1 MTIVI
6 FFLVLGILVLAHEL
20 GHFLVA
26 KRNGVE
32 VEEFGFGFPPRL
44 VGTYKDKKG
53 QRRWLFGNKKI
64 SEEIKNK
71 EETIYSINLLPFG
84 GFVKITGENG
94 EEEAEND
101 PRSFSNQP
109 LWVRFKILVAGVLM
123 NFLLAI
129 VFFSLS
135 FWLGVPKF
143 INDDNEHLNFPVT
156 VVMVSPKSPAAQA
169 GFQIGDK
176 IFAVISPSGEEIK
189 IKTIEDFVNFSK
201 KHRGQTVKVK
211 VKHPQQQEIK
221 TLTVKEDNP
230 TDEETGA
237 IGVALAKTKLIR
249 YSPWESLKLGFQ
261 ETVSMTVLILVFLGK
276 LIASPF
282 THQHLAGDI
291 TGPIGIAKMTGQAA
305 RVGLSFL
312 LRFVAML
319 SVNLAVINLLPF
331 PGLDGGRILFLLIE
345 KIKGSPLNQKIE
357 GRINTIGFI
366 ILLILMVAVIIKDIH
381 TFF

>member
-94 EEEAEND
+94 EEETKND

-143 INDDNEHLNFPVT
+143 ITDNNEHLNFPVT
-156 VVMVSPKSPAAQA
+156 VIMVSPKSPAAQA

-176 IFAVISPSGEEIK
+176 ILAVISPSGEEIK
-189 IKTIEDFVNFSK
+189 IKKIEDFVNFSK

-249 YSPWESLKLGFQ
+249 YNPWESLKLGFQ

-345 KIKGSPLNQKIE
+345 KIKGSPLNQKLE

-366 ILLILMVAVIIKDIH
+366 ILLILMIAVIIKDIH